1 MKWNLTCLLAA
12 VITFIGIS
20 CSKVEPILPEDH
32 HVDNNGTT
40 GSSTALAGSPW
51 ITIKAGSHPLT
62 NENECQIATT
72 HIMGYITVVA
82 QLDKDDPQYTVIR
95 QYVYDCFRV
104 LQQIQLK
111 FKENGEAQL
120 APIPGVADTTN
131 GTWSEWNDTVH
142 ITLNSI
148 NVSPSASI
156 YTKQFAKRFGGGTFP
171 LKKEKSTLVLQ
182 IDGHFVCDPIVNYA
196 HSEKMAAAEL
206 LEKFSNVFEGFIVVL
221 AQTLYNSPET
231 PQNPIVPTP
240 PTNHPT
246 VYDWRI
252 VRAGAKKDVS
262 SESGIIKSANATMT
276 PINLFY
282 THLTEGSAEYN
293 GLRDEVA
300 KCYRLFGEMNIKLYQ
315 SGKATI
321 EGPSGFNGAAQ
332 GQWTD
337 LGDGNLSIQLLSTP
351 LKKTANRFEK
361 RFADDF
367 LTSPIRINYNKKT
380 GDRTWHIH
388 GPFVV
393 EPCGAYVKEHG
404 LRGYDGIMRF
414 SKIFTGFDLH
424 LEAR

>member
-1 MKWNLTCLLAA
+1 MKWNLTCLLAV

-20 CSKVEPILPEDH
+20 CSKVDPILPENH
-32 HVDNNGTT
+32 HIDNKGTT
-40 GSSTALAGSPW
+40 GSSTALSGSPW
-51 ITIKAGSHPLT
+51 ITIKAGSHSLT

-72 HIMGYITVVA
+72 DIMGYINVVA
-82 QLDKDDPQYTVIR
+82 QLDKDDPQYNAVR
-95 QYVYDCFRV
+95 QYVYDCFKV

-111 FKENGEAQL
+111 FKENGEVLL

-131 GTWSEWNDTVH
+131 GTWSEGNDTVR

-156 YTKQFAKRFGGGTFP
+156 YTKQFAQRFGDGSFP

-196 HSEKMAAAEL
+196 YQNSMASSKT
-206 LEKFSNVFEGFIVVL
+206 LEDFSNVFGGFSVIL
-221 AQTLYNSPET
+221 AQSISEVET
-231 PQNPIVPTP
+231 PQTPNTP
-240 PTNHPT
+240 PDPSAKEVLTHE
-246 VYDWRI
+246 WRI
-252 VRAGAKKDVS
+252 VRAGSNKDVT
-262 SESGIIKSANATMT
+262 SEEGIIASANATMK
-276 PINLFY
+276 PINIFY
-282 THLTEGSAEYN
+282 THLKDGSAEYN

-300 KCYRLFGEMNIKLYQ
+300 KCYRLFGEINIKLYQ

-380 GDRTWHIH
+380 GDRTWHIQ

-393 EPCGAYVKEHG
+393 EPCGAYVAEHG
-404 LRGYDGIMRF
+404 LPGYNGIMRF
-414 SKIFTGFDLH
+414 SKIFKGFDLH

>member
-1 MKWNLTCLLAA
+1 MKWNLTCLLAV
-12 VITFIGIS
+12 VITFSGIS
-20 CSKVEPILPEDH
+20 CSKVDPILPEDRH
-32 HVDNNGTT
+32 IDNNGAT
-40 GSSTALAGSPW
+40 GGNTVLPGSPW
-51 ITIKAGSHPLT
+51 ITIMAGSHSLT

-72 HIMGYITVVA
+72 DIMGYINAIT
-82 QLDKDDPQYTVIR
+82 QLDKNDPQYNVIR
-95 QYVYDCFRV
+95 QYVYDCFKV

-111 FKENGEAQL
+111 FKENGATQL

-131 GTWSEWNDTVH
+131 GTWSEENDTVR

-156 YTKQFAKRFGGGTFP
+156 YTKQFAQRFGGGTFP
-171 LKKEKSTLVLQ
+171 LKRGKSTLVLQ

-196 HSEKMAAAEL
+196 YQNSMASSKT
-206 LEKFSNVFEGFIVVL
+206 LENFSSVFGGFTVVL
-221 AQTLYNSPET
+221 AQSISAVET
-231 PQNPIVPTP
+231 PHTPNTP
-240 PTNHPT
+240 PNPSAKEVLTHN
-246 VYDWRI
+246 WRI
-252 VRAGAKKDVS
+252 VRAGSSKDVT
-262 SESGIIKSANATMT
+262 SEAGIIASANATMK
-276 PINLFY
+276 PINIVY
-282 THLTEGSAEYN
+282 THLTKGSAEYN

-337 LGDGNLSIQLLSTP
+337 LGDGKFSIQLLSTP

-361 RFADDF
+361 RFAEDF
-367 LTSPIRINYNKKT
+367 LATPIRVNYNKKT

-388 GPFVV
+388 GPFVI
-393 EPCGAYVKEHG
+393 EPCGAYVDEHG
-404 LRGYDGIMRF
+404 LPGYDGIMRF
-414 SKIFTGFDLH
+414 SKIFKGFDLH

>member
-1 MKWNLTCLLAA
+1 MKWNLPRLLAV

-20 CSKVEPILPEDH
+20 CSKVDPILPEDRH
-32 HVDNNGTT
+32 IDNNGAT
-40 GSSTALAGSPW
+40 GSSTALSGSPW
-51 ITIKAGSHPLT
+51 ITIMAGSHSLT

-72 HIMGYITVVA
+72 DIMGYINVVA
-82 QLDKDDPQYTVIR
+82 QLDKEDPQYTVIR

-120 APIPGVADTTN
+120 APIPGTADTTS
-131 GTWSEWNDTVH
+131 GTWSEGNDTVH

-156 YTKQFAKRFGGGTFP
+156 YTKQFAQRFGGGTFP

-196 HSEKMAAAEL
+196 YQNSMASSKT
-206 LEKFSNVFEGFIVVL
+206 LEDFSNVFGGFSVIL
-221 AQTLYNSPET
+221 AQSISEVET
-231 PQNPIVPTP
+231 PQTPNTP
-240 PTNHPT
+240 PDPSAKEVLT
-246 VYDWRI
+246 YDWRI
-252 VRAGAKKDVS
+252 VRAGFNKDVT
-262 SESGIIKSANATMT
+262 SEEGIMASANATMK
-276 PINLFY
+276 PINATC
-282 THLTEGSAEYN
+282 THLQKGSAEYN

-300 KCYRLFGEMNIKLYQ
+300 KCYRLFGEMNFKLYQ

-367 LTSPIRINYNKKT
+367 LTSPIIINYNKKT
-380 GDRTWHIH
+380 GGRTWHIH

-393 EPCGAYVKEHG
+393 EPCGTYVAEHG

-414 SKIFTGFDLH
+414 SKIFKGFDLH

>member
-1 MKWNLTCLLAA
+1 MKWNLTCLLA
-12 VITFIGIS
+12 VIITFIGIS
-20 CSKVEPILPEDH
+20 CSKVDPILPEDH
-32 HVDNNGTT
+32 HVDNNETT

-51 ITIKAGSHPLT
+51 ITIMAGSHSLT

-72 HIMGYITVVA
+72 DIMGYINVVA

-131 GTWSEWNDTVH
+131 GTWSEGNDTVR

-156 YTKQFAKRFGGGTFP
+156 YTKQFAQRFGGGTFP

-196 HSEKMAAAEL
+196 YQNSMASSKT
-206 LEKFSNVFEGFIVVL
+206 LEDFSNVFGGFSVVL
-221 AQTLYNSPET
+221 AQSISEEEPPQT
-231 PQNPIVPTP
+231 PNTP
-240 PTNHPT
+240 PDPSAKEVLTHE
-246 VYDWRI
+246 WRI
-252 VRAGAKKDVS
+252 IRAGSKKDVT
-262 SESGIIKSANATMT
+262 SEAGIIASANATMK
-276 PINLFY
+276 PINIFY
-282 THLTEGSAEYN
+282 THLKEGSSEYN

-337 LGDGNLSIQLLSTP
+337 LGDGNFSIQLHSTP

-367 LTSPIRINYNKKT
+367 LTSPIRVNYNKKT

-388 GPFVV
+388 GSFVV
-393 EPCGAYVKEHG
+393 EPCGTYVAEHG
-404 LRGYDGIMRF
+404 LPGYDGIMRF
-414 SKIFTGFDLH
+414 SKIFKGFDLH

>member
-1 MKWNLTCLLAA
+1 MKWNLTCLLAV

-20 CSKVEPILPEDH
+20 CSKVDPILPEDH
-32 HVDNNGTT
+32 HIDNNGTT

-51 ITIKAGSHPLT
+51 ITIMAGSHSLT

-72 HIMGYITVVA
+72 DIMGYINVVA
-82 QLDKDDPQYTVIR
+82 QLDKDDPQYNAVR
-95 QYVYDCFRV
+95 QYVHDCFKV

-111 FKENGEAQL
+111 FKENGEVLL
-120 APIPGVADTTN
+120 APTPGVADTTN
-131 GTWSEWNDTVH
+131 GTWSEGNDTVR
-142 ITLNSI
+142 ITINSI
-148 NVSPSASI
+148 NVSPTASI
-156 YTKQFAKRFGGGTFP
+156 YTKQFAQRFGGGTFP

-196 HSEKMAAAEL
+196 YQNSMASSKT
-206 LEKFSNVFEGFIVVL
+206 LEDFSNVFGGFSVIL
-221 AQTLYNSPET
+221 AQSISEVET
-231 PQNPIVPTP
+231 PQTPNTP
-240 PTNHPT
+240 PDPSAKEVLT
-246 VYDWRI
+246 YDWRI
-252 VRAGAKKDVS
+252 VRAGSNKDVT
-262 SESGIIKSANATMT
+262 SEEGIIASANATMK
-276 PINLFY
+276 PINIFY
-282 THLTEGSAEYN
+282 THLKDGSAEYN

-300 KCYRLFGEMNIKLYQ
+300 KCYRLFGEINIKLYQ

-321 EGPSGFNGAAQ
+321 EGPSGFNSAAQ
-332 GQWTD
+332 CQWTD

-380 GDRTWHIH
+380 GDRTWHIQ

-393 EPCGAYVKEHG
+393 EPCGAYVAEHG
-404 LRGYDGIMRF
+404 LPGYDGIMRF
-414 SKIFTGFDLH
+414 SKIFKGFDLH